1 MEFTSPRRTSD
12 QRWARPNPEMKM
24 FIKIA
29 LAAVIV
35 VSAAAMASA
44 ATRSHKTAVYRSDPR
59 AQATVPRT
67 PRFSNPDSP
76 AATGGGS
83 FGYNQNIT
91 VFVAAHVFSFVGER
105 TCSRQARDERPM
117 ASLYYEGCRRQRGT
131 IRFFVPFRTSLL
143 SNS

>member
-1 MEFTSPRRTSD
+1 
-12 QRWARPNPEMKM
+12 M

-67 PRFSNPDSP
+67 PRFSNP
-76 AATGGGS
+76 
-83 FGYNQNIT
+83 T
-91 VFVAAHVFSFVGER
+91 VRRPQAVAASATIKTSTTGDAAYRRLGIDVGRILKREKR
-105 TCSRQARDERPM
+105 
-117 ASLYYEGCRRQRGT
+117 
-131 IRFFVPFRTSLL
+131 
-143 SNS
+143 

>member
-1 MEFTSPRRTSD
+1 
-12 QRWARPNPEMKM
+12 M

-67 PRFSNPDSP
+67 PRFFNPDSP

-83 FGYNQNIT
+83 LGYNQNI
-91 VFVAAHVFSFVGER
+91 
-105 TCSRQARDERPM
+105 
-117 ASLYYEGCRRQRGT
+117 Y
-131 IRFFVPFRTSLL
+131 
-143 SNS
+143 NW